1 MSLAEKRIQ
10 QKKAS
15 LSAVWSPDARLR
27 QSEKMRRRWADPE
40 WRNARG
46 KSASK
51 PALCPD
57 CGETD
62 LAKFYTDEKGLRT
75 NARCRE
81 CHKAYC
87 KARWHSKSSIE
98 KQAAKAISYGL
109 TIPEFMAL
117 YEKQNGKCAICS
129 EAPSTKRGLH
139 VDHCHTTGEVRG
151 LLCHGCNVGI
161 GALKDDAGL
170 LRAAI
175 AYLEGND

>member
-1 MSLAEKRIQ
+1 MLNIATSDRRKYWTPERRQ
-10 QKKAS
+10 QQA
-15 LSAVWSPDARLR
+15 DA
-27 QSEKMRRRWADPE
+27 MRSRWADPS
-40 WRNARG
+40 WR
-46 KSASK
+46 KSHGSVIRRN
-51 PALCPD
+51 PLCPD
-57 CGETD
+57 CGDTN
-62 LAKFYTDEKGLRT
+62 LANFYLDSTGRHT
-75 NARCRE
+75 TARCRE
-81 CHKAYC
+81 CHKAQC
-87 KARWHSKSSIE
+87 KTRWHSKSAIE
-98 KQAAKAISYGL
+98 KQATRASNYGL
-109 TIPEFMAL
+109 TPEQFMAL